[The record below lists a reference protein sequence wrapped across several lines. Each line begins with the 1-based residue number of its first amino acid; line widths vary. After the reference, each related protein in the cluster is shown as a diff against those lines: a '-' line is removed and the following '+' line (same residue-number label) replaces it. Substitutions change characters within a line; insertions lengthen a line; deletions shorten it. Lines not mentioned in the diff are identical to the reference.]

1 MNDKDNPIEESEFPD
16 ILPPLEDDMFLN
28 PLMPLS
34 EKFNLTQA
42 AKFLNVGQ
50 EKIRQ
55 ILNEFPEIFKNSE
68 KKSHI
73 WEIPS
78 SEIRDFQRFLRT
90 RITQLTFMKMLEDEG
105 TSYDK
110 ISSQCY
116 EKNIK
121 MPWYLRLNDEPEQRY
136 YNPTDIENF
145 FKLIKAA
152 NMIPEKPKK
161 ENEQLLPDFENEES
175 KKDDTSPSDEPIKE
189 TKDDLESDYDSDEDD
204 DFYDEYFE
212 DDPETD
218 PVEIEPE
225 PRITPRGKSSPR
237 ERYKSGI
244 RDKKTMMS
252 FKTVTKTVI
261 ISSIVGLSIVAF
273 VFVVIYTVHWFSTSS
288 TPTHTYTPPQNIEKT
303 TSIYI
308 PPVAR
313 ISPEKEETVRENVEK
328 SVKNEVE
335 VIPPP
340 VLQKLI
346 KRPAYERLGESEKR
360 VLANM
365 DKYILGDLYLNT
377 KGDKARQEIQ
387 EMYWHLKK
395 AILK

>member
-42 AKFLNVGQ
+42 ANFLNVGQ

-68 KKSHI
+68 KKSHM

-105 TSYDK
+105 TSYDE

-136 YNPTDIENF
+136 YNPIDIENF

-161 ENEQLLPDFENEES
+161 EYEQLLPDFENEES

-189 TKDDLESDYDSDEDD
+189 TKDDLESDEDLLDEELDEDL
-204 DFYDEYFE
+204 FDEDLFDE
-212 DDPETD
+212 EE
-218 PVEIEPE
+218 VESKP
-225 PRITPRGKSSPR
+225 PRKKRSPKKQ
-237 ERYKSGI
+237 YKRDL
-244 RDKKTMMS
+244 RDKI
-252 FKTVTKTVI
+252 TKTVI
-261 ISSIVGLSIVAF
+261 TSSIVGLSIVVLF
-273 VFVVIYTVHWFSTSS
+273 FVVVYAVHWFSTSS
-288 TPTHTYTPPQNIEKT
+288 TPTHTYTPPQNIEET
-303 TSIYI
+303 VLIEPTEPYI

-313 ISPEKEETVRENVEK
+313 ISPEKKEEPV
-328 SVKNEVE
+328 EVE
-335 VIPPP
+335 FIPTP
-340 VLQKLI
+340 VRK
-346 KRPAYERLGESEKR
+346 PAYERLDESEKR